1 LEFFIKIDAKPVK
14 LTRKGSVGSLVI
26 MKIWFRSFLKIII
39 GALFTVSQAHQL
51 WADELDNCTKKY
63 QEPQKTYLES
73 ISGAAR
79 NNDVDAQ
86 YCLAIMYH
94 DGRYVDRDESTAVK
108 WYLGAAQ
115 RGHLESQFWLCLMYS
130 DGLGVPQNALEAIYW
145 CKRAAKKDHPGALY
159 ALGNLYYSG
168 HGRDKFTD
176 YLNAYI
182 WFSRAEKAG
191 EQGAADMVEFM
202 ESQMTDLQILEARK
216 LVETGRP

>member
-1 LEFFIKIDAKPVK
+1 
-14 LTRKGSVGSLVI
+14 
-26 MKIWFRSFLKIII
+26 M
-39 GALFTVSQAHQL
+39 

-115 RGHLESQFWLCLMYS
+115 RGHLESQYWLCLMYS

-191 EQGAADMVEFM
+191 EQGAADMVKFM

>member
-1 LEFFIKIDAKPVK
+1 LKFLIKADAKPVK
-14 LTRKGSVGSLVI
+14 LTCKGCVGSFVI
-26 MKIWFRSFLKIII
+26 MKSWFRFLLKIIV
-39 GALFTVSQAHQL
+39 GTLFATSQLHRV

-73 ISGAAR
+73 ISRASR

-108 WYLGAAQ
+108 WYTEAAQ
-115 RGHLESQFWLCLMYS
+115 RGHLESQYWLCLMYS

-191 EQGAADMVEFM
+191 EEGAADMVKFM
-202 ESQMTDLQILEARK
+202 ESQMTELQILEARK

>member
-1 LEFFIKIDAKPVK
+1 
-14 LTRKGSVGSLVI
+14 
-26 MKIWFRSFLKIII
+26 
-39 GALFTVSQAHQL
+39 
-51 WADELDNCTKKY
+51 
-63 QEPQKTYLES
+63 
-73 ISGAAR
+73 
-79 NNDVDAQ
+79 
-86 YCLAIMYH
+86 
-94 DGRYVDRDESTAVK
+94 
-108 WYLGAAQ
+108 
-115 RGHLESQFWLCLMYS
+115 
-130 DGLGVPQNALEAIYW
+130 
-145 CKRAAKKDHPGALY
+145 LY